1 VPAVVYFCVLQYLVM
16 MLSLFALMAWFGSL
30 IDNLLLTYLIGTNLI
45 FIINCNNYIVLKM
58 IRKIT

>member
-1 VPAVVYFCVLQYLVM
+1 M